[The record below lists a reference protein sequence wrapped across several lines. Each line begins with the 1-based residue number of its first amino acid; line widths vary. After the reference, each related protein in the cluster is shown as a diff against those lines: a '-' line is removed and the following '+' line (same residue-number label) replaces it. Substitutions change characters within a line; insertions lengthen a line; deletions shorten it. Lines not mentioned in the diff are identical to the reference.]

1 MVSIIWSM
9 GKKYS
14 DEKVIFSKFVIRLK
28 SQSKSKHNELT
39 LFCFCHNKNKE
50 KNNPNIQDLSELVVL
65 NLVKRLNSKRKI
77 KLCWL
82 RKMIFNLNFMVSC
95 FFCFALNTAN
105 IISFATKIHFY
116 GFRWE
121 VFFSENM
128 SFILN
133 FILIWSFHPISSRFN
148 NHKFTFFSLKIYI
161 FLRDFWLLFSEKSIF
176 EILQNILS

>member
-1 MVSIIWSM
+1 MVSIVWSM
-9 GKKYS
+9 GKKFS

-95 FFCFALNTAN
+95 FFLFCFKYRKYNFFCDKNTLLWISMGSVFFGKYVFYPKFYFN
-105 IISFATKIHFY
+105 LIISSY
-116 GFRWE
+116 
-121 VFFSENM
+121 
-128 SFILN
+128 FI
-133 FILIWSFHPISSRFN
+133 
-148 NHKFTFFSLKIYI
+148 SL
-161 FLRDFWLLFSEKSIF
+161 
-176 EILQNILS
+176 